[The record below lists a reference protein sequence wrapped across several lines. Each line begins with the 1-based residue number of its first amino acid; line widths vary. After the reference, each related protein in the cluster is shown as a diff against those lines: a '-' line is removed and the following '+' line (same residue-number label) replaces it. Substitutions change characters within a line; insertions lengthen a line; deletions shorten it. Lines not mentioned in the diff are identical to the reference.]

1 MIDIKQ
7 LQITGLVTILSLIVF
22 FILSFNV
29 GIARAKYKVPV
40 PQITGDENFERVF
53 RVQQNTLEQLIIFIP
68 ALWMF
73 ALFVNAIAANILGG
87 IWIIGRI
94 LYAWGYYAEAGKR
107 GLGFAINSLVAI
119 ILLLG
124 SVIGIGKSLLNL

>member
-7 LQITGLVTILSLIVF
+7 FQGAGLVTILSLILF
-22 FILSFNV
+22 YILSVNV
-29 GIARAKYKVPV
+29 GIARAKYKVPA

-68 ALWMF
+68 ALWTF
-73 ALFVNAIAANILGG
+73 SLFVNAIAANILGG
-87 IWIIGRI
+87 IWIVGRI
-94 LYAWGYYAEAGKR
+94 IYAWGYYAEAGKR

-119 ILLLG
+119 ALLIG
-124 SVIGIGKSLLNL
+124 SLIGIGKSLLNL